1 MKVIKYNSGISAR
14 SVGTG
19 LVIVAVVLWFL
30 LGGPFYIVGPEEEG
44 VILTFGRHT
53 STVGP
58 GFHLKF
64 PWPIQV
70 VFKPAV
76 NVVRRIEVGFRTIQG
91 TNPPQFRGFATDR
104 EMLQEAQMLTGDE
117 NIINCAAI
125 IQYKIKDSADYLF
138 NVRHQEGTLR
148 DISEASIRLVI
159 GDNSVDAV
167 LTTGKLELQ
176 GRIRDTVQEMAD
188 VYGLGVNII
197 AVKLMDVQPPN
208 EVSAAFK
215 DVATARED
223 MQAYINDAQGYRNQ
237 VVPAAIADSVT
248 MVNEALGYSTIR
260 INEALGEASRFIAVA
275 EEYRKSPEVTTTRL
289 QLEALRNIL
298 SKVSITVVDGSA
310 GALTHYN
317 LGGGGQ

>member
-1 MKVIKYNSGISAR
+1 MRVVRPRSGVSPR
-14 SVGTG
+14 SLITG
-19 LVIVAVVLWFL
+19 IIVLTVVLWFL
-30 LGGPFYIVGPEEEG
+30 LGGPFYIVAPEEEG
-44 VILTFGRHT
+44 VVLTFGRHT
-53 STVGP
+53 GTVGP

-70 VFKPAV
+70 VYKPAV
-76 NVVRRIEVGFRTIQG
+76 NIIRRIEIGFRTIQG
-91 TNPPQFRGFATDR
+91 TDPPEFRGFARDA

-125 IQYKIKDSADYLF
+125 IQYRIKDSADFLF
-138 NVRHQEGTLR
+138 NVRDQDGTLR
-148 DISEASIRLVI
+148 DISEASIRLII

-176 GRIRDTVQEMAD
+176 NRILEQVQRRAD
-188 VYGLGVNII
+188 NYGLGVTIV
-197 AVKLMDVQPPN
+197 AVQLMDVQPPN

-223 MQAYINDAQGYRNQ
+223 MQAYINNAQGYRNQ
-237 VVPAAIADSVT
+237 VIPAAIADSVT
-248 MVNEALGYSTIR
+248 LVNAALGYSAIR
-260 INEALGEASRFIAVA
+260 INEALGESSRFIAVA

-289 QLEALRNIL
+289 QLEAMHNIL
-298 SKVSITVVDGSA
+298 SKVQITVVDASA

-317 LGGGGQ
+317 LGGGQ

>member
-1 MKVIKYNSGISAR
+1 MRIVRQKSGVSPK
-14 SVGTG
+14 SVVTG
-19 LVIVAVVLWFL
+19 IIILAVVLWFL

-44 VILTFGRHT
+44 VVLTFGRHT
-53 STVGP
+53 TTVGP
-58 GFHLKF
+58 GFHLKL

-70 VFKPAV
+70 VYKPAV
-76 NVVRRIEVGFRTIQG
+76 NIIRRIEIGFRTIQG
-91 TNPPQFRGFATDR
+91 TNPPQFRGFAQDA

-125 IQYKIKDSADYLF
+125 VQYRIKDSADFLF
-138 NVRHQEGTLR
+138 NVRDQEGTLR

-159 GDNSVDAV
+159 GDNGIDAV

-176 GRIRDTVQEMAD
+176 NRIRDLVQQMAD
-188 VYGLGVNII
+188 NYGLGVMIV
-197 AVKLMDVQPPN
+197 AVQLMDVQPPN
-208 EVSAAFK
+208 QVSAAFK

-223 MQAYINDAQGYRNQ
+223 MQAYINNAEGYRNQ

-248 MVNEALGYSTIR
+248 LVNEALGYGAIR
-260 INEALGEASRFIAVA
+260 INEAIGESSRFIAVA

-289 QLEALRNIL
+289 QLEAMLNVL
-298 SKVSITVVDGSA
+298 SKVQITVVDGSA

-317 LGGGGQ
+317 LGGGL